1 MGSAMDATVAVRR
14 TAADHARALRLSGP
28 VLCGCALAGAAAYL
42 AAVDPAAPGTHLPA
56 CPLHELTGLWCP
68 GCGLTRATHAV
79 LRGHLGAAFGYNLFF
94 PLFLG
99 GIIVGWL
106 AWMRAAL
113 ARPAMHWLTRIPASA
128 GVATAVALLAFGVLR
143 NIHEFRALAP

>member
-1 MGSAMDATVAVRR
+1 MDATAAVR
-14 TAADHARALRLSGP
+14 AASVDHVRGLRVAGP
-28 VLCGCALAGAAAYL
+28 VLCGCLLAGAAAYV
-42 AAVDPAAPGTHLPA
+42 AAIDPAAPGTHLPA
-56 CPLHELTGLWCP
+56 CPLYELTGLWCP

-99 GIIVGWL
+99 AIVVGWL

-113 ARPAMHWLTRIPASA
+113 SRPAMRWLTRLPVWLGPA
-128 GVATAVALLAFGVLR
+128 TMVALALFGVLR
-143 NIHEFRALAP
+143 NMHSFRVLAP

>member
-1 MGSAMDATVAVRR
+1 MGSAIDATAAVRR
-14 TAADHARALRLSGP
+14 TADDHARVLRLAGP

-42 AAVDPAAPGTHLPA
+42 AAVDPSAPGTHLPT
-56 CPLHELTGLWCP
+56 CPLYELTGLWCP

-99 GIIVGWL
+99 AIIVGWL

-113 ARPAMHWLTRIPASA
+113 AP
-128 GVATAVALLAFGVLR
+128 
-143 NIHEFRALAP
+143 

>member
-1 MGSAMDATVAVRR
+1 MQQH
-14 TAADHARALRLSGP
+14 TAAAPRLHPSPRVLAAIGP
-28 VLCGCALAGAAAYL
+28 VACGCLLAGAAAYL

-79 LRGHLGAAFGYNLFF
+79 LRGDIGAAFGYNLFF

-99 GIIVGWL
+99 AIVIGWI
-106 AWMRAAL
+106 AWMRSAL
-113 ARPAMHWLTRIPASA
+113 RRPAMVWLTRVPVWSL
-128 GVATAVALLAFGVLR
+128 VALAAAVVLFGVLR
-143 NIHEFRALAP
+143 NVSGFEALAP